1 MNSKLLLLL
10 IIFSLNKKIT
20 QEGNFIF
27 RDKGKMVELV
37 FESNQSHLEM
47 EKSTQLKV
55 LVENIDLKNSSIVGA
70 GIRMMGQSGKNYFIC
85 EVTAHEKYLIDNNLE
100 ISIYTRIK
108 DENTLI
114 HKFLIPVKR

>member
-37 FESNQSHLEM
+37 FESNQSYLEM
-47 EKSTQLKV
+47 EKPTQLKV